1 LKLKPLLLIFI
12 LTSSPLLSRQPSP
25 EISLKITKFEKTGDG
40 EFTLEYSAEYRGP
53 DPAIFKNN
61 QVYLPRDQIIIEGIA
76 DKSKIYEKNFL
87 YSESKLDLNGNDKF
101 DDIYPVTTENRDI
114 YIRGIKVYP
123 LLPGAGTK
131 KIFTPLKP
139 DNTINTNKITESGR
153 VFTLYF
159 YKKETGEIKIGL
171 GPENADF
178 PFPGKPNS
186 QVMIE
191 IIPDTEN
198 DTPATTIEGIE
209 TYSGITNEKISY
221 FQGIYYRPRITGF
234 LHLPLKQG
242 STSGT
247 FTLKGSDVKS
257 LVRIT
262 LFFSISGRICI
273 FDSKAVLTE

>member
-1 LKLKPLLLIFI
+1 LI
-12 LTSSPLLSRQPSP
+12 SSQLFAQPGSP
-25 EISLKITKFEKTGDG
+25 EISLKITKFEKTGNG

-61 QVYLPRDQIIIEGIA
+61 RVYLPLDKKIIEGIA
-76 DKSKIYEKNFL
+76 DNSKIYEKDFL
-87 YSESKLDLNGNDKF
+87 YSETKLDLNGNNKF
-101 DDIYPVTTENRDI
+101 DDIYPITTEKRDI

-139 DNTINTNKITESGR
+139 DGTKNTNKITESGQA
-153 VFTLYF
+153 FTLYF
-159 YKKETGEIKIGL
+159 YKRETGEMKIGL
-171 GPENADF
+171 GPENEEF
-178 PFPGKPNS
+178 PFPGRPNS

-198 DTPATTIEGIE
+198 DEPGIEIKGVE
-209 TYSGITNEKISY
+209 TYSGITNEKISFFPGDY
-221 FQGIYYRPRITGF
+221 NRPRISGYQ
-234 LHLPLKQG
+234 HLNLNQG
-242 STSGT
+242 NNPGT
-247 FTLKGSDVKS
+247 FKLKTGEGKA

-273 FDSKAVLTE
+273 FDTKAVLTE